1 MFRKTTLLLLLAT
14 LWATSC
20 TKDPLDVAQP
30 DKYSSGSYP
39 ASLAAL
45 TGVLTPAYA
54 NLRVYE
60 LNGFELLCKDFACS
74 EHTADLAYGGER
86 SWTELELNHLSTANS
101 YASDLWRGLYIGVKD
116 VNSFLDRA
124 DFYEK
129 NGMAPSEQKSVNT
142 LRGEAYFLRAWYYF
156 HLECFYGEGY
166 VSASGPDKMGVP
178 LYTAVPT
185 TLEET
190 QRPRA
195 SAKEV
200 WALIVSDL
208 QKSAELLHGVQRS
221 GVDAGRVSEWAAK
234 SLLGKSYVFT
244 QDWANAKPV
253 LLDVITNSGKS
264 LMPYAKYRNAYNAIT
279 SNEYNEESI
288 FELNVDRTTPG
299 YGIFIDGVNANLTTS
314 QGLIWAPSV
323 LGDDGTENGTNN
335 NLGYGNEFMH
345 DRNLLRF
352 GYNLPIYSLVD
363 NPNFNAAKAPSYK
376 NPRRV
381 VDPAFKQAALDLRTN
396 KTVDP
401 RLYVCGLQPWVDSAS
416 RDGVVYRPIVK
427 CSGIGTGIKPLF
439 QGWSLRKYVTIDKNI
454 FAYSAADGANYYLL
468 RLADVYLLYAE
479 ACQNTGDD
487 ANALEY
493 LNKVKRRA
501 YSYPVNSPSPV
512 DYQTLSDQTSAPDA
526 NLATNPLYYERWAE
540 LFAEGHWWF
549 DVGRWRIGAAE
560 AAFYGNVLPTGGTI
574 EWDETRSYTWP
585 IPTNEVSSNS
595 KAVQNPGY

>member
-1 MFRKTTLLLLLAT
+1 MFKKLISALLLLLGVA
-14 LWATSC
+14 AC
-20 TKDPLDVAQP
+20 TKDPVDVSQP
-30 DKYSSGSYP
+30 DKYSSASYP

-54 NLRVYE
+54 NLRLYE
-60 LNGFELLCKDFACS
+60 LDGFQLLCKDFACS

-101 YASDLWRGLYIGVKD
+101 YASDLWRGLYIGVKN

-124 DFYEK
+124 DFYEQH
-129 NGMAPSEQKSVNT
+129 GMAPAEQKAVNV

-178 LYTAVPT
+178 LFTAVPT
-185 TLEET
+185 TLDQT
-190 QRPRA
+190 QQPRA
-195 SAKEV
+195 SAKAV
-200 WALIVSDL
+200 WALIISDL
-208 QKSAELLHGVQRS
+208 QKSAELLHGVQRPGS
-221 GVDAGRVSEWAAK
+221 DAGRVSEWAAK
-234 SLLGKSYVFT
+234 SLLGKAYVFT
-244 QDWANAKPV
+244 QDWARAKPV
-253 LLDVITNSGKS
+253 LLDVITNSGKQ
-264 LMPYAKYRNAYNAIT
+264 LMPYAKYRDAYNGNAA
-279 SNEYNEESI
+279 NEYNEESL
-288 FELNVDRTTPG
+288 FELNVDRVTPG

-323 LGDDGTENGTNN
+323 LGDDGTENGANN
-335 NLGYGNEFMH
+335 SLGYGNEFLH

-352 GYNLPIYSLVD
+352 GYNLPIYTLVN
-363 NPNFNAAKAPSYK
+363 NPRFDASKAASAT

-381 VDPAFKQAALDLRTN
+381 VDPAFKRQALALRTN

-416 RDGVVYRPIVK
+416 RDGFEYRPIVK

-439 QGWSLRKYVTIDKNI
+439 QGWSLRKYVTLDKTI

-479 ACQNTGDD
+479 ASLRTGDP
-487 ANALEY
+487 ATALDY
-493 LNKVKRRA
+493 LNRVKRRA
-501 YSYPVNSPSPV
+501 YGYPVAAASPI
-512 DYQTLSDQTSAPDA
+512 DYRSLTDQTSAPDP

-540 LFAEGHWWF
+540 LFDEGHWWF

-560 AAFYGNVLPTGGTI
+560 ATFYGNVLPTGGKI
-574 EWDETRSYTWP
+574 EWDETRSYAWP
-585 IPTNEVSSNS
+585 IPTTEVSTNTQI
-595 KAVQNPGY
+595 VQNPGY